1 MALIT
6 GGCSAS
12 VENEIKKKKQ
22 VSKVCRGE
30 LSWVQSCSDP
40 WPQSVLDTTFTAPQD
55 KSPVLSGKI
64 AKCRCKKEQ
73 EQVFGYHF
81 GHCRQIFS
89 EDRSRNTS
97 KEIQQLPYISKF
109 SVQRWKTSFIS
120 IWCLPH
126 LPSLYPLVYKA
137 SQTGRV
143 GKYEHAVRSCSILTW

>member
-1 MALIT
+1 MKSRKRSRYQK
-6 GGCSAS
+6 C
-12 VENEIKKKKQ
+12 VE
-22 VSKVCRGE
+22 G
-30 LSWVQSCSDP
+30 SWAEPSHASDP

-73 EQVFGYHF
+73 EHLFGYHF

-120 IWCLPH
+120 FWCLPH

-143 GKYEHAVRSCSILTW
+143 GKYEHAVCSCSILTW